1 MTQDNS
7 KPTFFSVKDK
17 WEMFD
22 LAYELQ
28 NIEDVVYH
36 VIDKNKFF
44 IQMIDGTF
52 VDYGSTITTPLKP
65 SVKPEVK
72 VSFIYPDEDTYRI

>member
-1 MTQDNS
+1 MMQDNS
-7 KPTFFSVKDK
+7 KPTFFSVKDE

-22 LAYELQ
+22 LAHELQ
-28 NIEDVVYH
+28 NTKNVVYH
-36 VIDKNKFF
+36 VIDQNKFF
-44 IQMIDGTF
+44 TQMPDGIF
-52 VDYGSTITTPLKP
+52 VEYGYTITTPLKP